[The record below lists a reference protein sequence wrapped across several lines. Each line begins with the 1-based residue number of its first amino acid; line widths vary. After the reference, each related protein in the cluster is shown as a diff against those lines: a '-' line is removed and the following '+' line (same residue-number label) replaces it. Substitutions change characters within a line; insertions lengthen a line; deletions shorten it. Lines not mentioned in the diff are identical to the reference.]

1 MAADRRSASRK
12 VAPLG
17 SGASET
23 RDGRAG
29 FMLLE
34 VLVAAVVAA
43 LLITLLTRL
52 AGDNWHR
59 VEEIRGTSG
68 AMAVARSVLEEASDR
83 KKLEAGERRGMAGAY
98 AWVVVI
104 DRLGDVAAAK
114 TVSDADQ
121 EGGPPSGEQEPPA
134 WTLYRLAVAVTAPDG
149 RRTLLEAHR
158 LGSREKR

>member
-98 AWVVVI
+98 AWVVAI
-104 DRLGDVAAAK
+104 ERLGDVAAAK
-114 TVSDADQ
+114 NVSDADE